1 MTLEQT
7 LQNEIKESN
16 RWNEIEK
23 DESTYRRD
31 LKKGEKTKR
40 LILIFD
46 LLASLSSIYSMLT
59 YSDQRI

>member
-1 MTLEQT
+1 MTVDQI
-7 LQNEIKESN
+7 LQQEIKDSQIWLS
-16 RWNEIEK
+16 REK

-40 LILIFD
+40 LILIFA
-46 LLASLSSIYSMLT
+46 LLASVNSIYSMLT

>member
-23 DESTYRRD
+23 DESTYKRD
-31 LKKGEKTKR
+31 LKKDRIDKLG
-40 LILIFD
+40 
-46 LLASLSSIYSMLT
+46 SSKHET
-59 YSDQRI
+59 FGH